1 MTGSTATTTSV
12 SKERAAADGPAGG
25 GTSSGSPA
33 GSAPAPRRGLR
44 RRRART
50 GWLFASPALTVIALV
65 TLFPVFFSLVLSFAR
80 VRLEYGG
87 LHLSGFTTDH
97 YTALLSSPEWLQALA
112 FTVGFTLVTVFLE
125 LVLGVVAALVLERLG
140 AARGWIL
147 AVLLLPWSL
156 INVVAAQLGG
166 YLFNGTYGGVS
177 WALGQL
183 TGSQPDILGQPVS
196 AMAAMVAVDV
206 WKTTPFVAIIALAGL
221 MLIPGD
227 VYEAA
232 EIDGAGPWKTFWRVT
247 LPQLRPM
254 VAIAVLFRVLQA
266 FGIFDLPF
274 VLTKGGPGTAT
285 QSLAML
291 GYKALFQNLDIG
303 TGAAVATSTA
313 AVVIGCCLLF
323 LRAFRTQVDEGE
335 RA

>member
-1 MTGSTATTTSV
+1 VTATTATT
-12 SKERAAADGPAGG
+12 AAAAARKGAEGSG
-25 GTSSGSPA
+25 RRGRTGSS
-33 GSAPAPRRGLR
+33 SAPPSTPRRR
-44 RRRART
+44 AERRRART

-65 TLFPVFFSLVLSFAR
+65 MLFPVFFSLLLSFAR
-80 VRLEYGG
+80 VRLQYGG
-87 LHLSGFTTDH
+87 LHISGFTIDH
-97 YTALLSSPEWLQALA
+97 YAALLSSPEWLQALA

-125 LVLGVVAALVLERLG
+125 LVLGVAAALVLERLG

-166 YLFNGTYGGVS
+166 YLYNGTFGGVS
-177 WALGQL
+177 WAIGEL
-183 TGSQPDILGQPVS
+183 TGSQPDILGQPVP

-232 EIDGAGPWKTFWRVT
+232 EIDGSGAWTTFWKVT

-274 VLTKGGPGTAT
+274 VLTQGGPGTAT

-313 AVVIGCCLLF
+313 AIVIGCCLLF
-323 LRAFRTQVDEGE
+323 LRAFRAQVEEGE